1 MGGRWAE
8 SSADWKVFSRVASM
22 VARTVDPKA
31 LSSVAQSDASTAVK
45 LEHTMVAHSAEKMA
59 LSKADLMA
67 CC

>member
-1 MGGRWAE
+1 
-8 SSADWKVFSRVASM
+8 M